1 MRTCPAC
8 GKAEAR
14 AIGEARGIAMA
25 RCLGCGTLF
34 TAVLPA
40 TEAEAEDY
48 SSYYDESNLVIP
60 DFIGRRL
67 DELVSGFDRFRDRS
81 RWLDV
86 GCGAGALLRAASRS
100 GWEVVGTEVAAAAVD
115 ALRGQGLDVRLGQLE
130 ALDLEPASFDV
141 VSAVEVLEHIAD
153 PRGLIATAAALI
165 RPGGALYLTTPNGRG
180 ISARLLKTR
189 WSVMSPPEHLQLFSI
204 DGLRQALQS
213 AGLEVLTVR
222 AHAVDPRELIGGLR
236 GNAPAGGGERVASS
250 YELNEALVGR
260 RSGRLAKAA
269 ANASLS
275 ALRLGD
281 TLKVTAR
288 KPA

>member
-1 MRTCPAC
+1 VFT
-8 GKAEAR
+8 KA
-14 AIGEARGIAMA
+14 
-25 RCLGCGTLF
+25 
-34 TAVLPA
+34 LPA
-40 TEAEAEDY
+40 TQAETHDY
-48 SSYYDESNLVIP
+48 SSYYDESNLVVP
-60 DFIGRRL
+60 DFVERRL
-67 DELVSGFDRFRDRS
+67 DELVAGFDRFRERN

-86 GCGAGALLRAASRS
+86 GCGAGALLRAASRR
-100 GWEVVGTEVAAAAVD
+100 GWDVVGTEVAADAVEAIRDRGFD
-115 ALRGQGLDVRLGQLE
+115 ARLGELE
-130 ALDLEPASFDV
+130 SLALEPGGFDV
-141 VSAVEVLEHIAD
+141 VSAVEVLEHVPD
-153 PRGLIATAAALI
+153 PRRLLATAAGLI
-165 RPGGALYLTTPNGRG
+165 RLGGALYLTTPHGRG

-189 WSVMSPPEHLQLFSI
+189 WSVVSPPEHLQLFSI
-204 DGLRQALQS
+204 DGLRQALRA

-236 GNAPAGGGERVASS
+236 GNAPAAGGERVASA
-250 YELNEALVGR
+250 YELNEAMVGS